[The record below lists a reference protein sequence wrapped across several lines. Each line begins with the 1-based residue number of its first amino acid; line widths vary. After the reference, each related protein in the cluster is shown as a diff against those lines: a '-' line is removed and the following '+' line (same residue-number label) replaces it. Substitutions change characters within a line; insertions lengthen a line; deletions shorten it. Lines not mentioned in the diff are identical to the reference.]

1 MSSLYCNRC
10 LRMRT
15 IMRSPPPT
23 AVTMRV
29 RRMIDAMTCIELPA
43 AAMGLQSRSVEA
55 LSLDDEAE
63 ATLRI
68 PA

>member
-1 MSSLYCNRC
+1 
-10 LRMRT
+10 
-15 IMRSPPPT
+15 MRSPPLT